1 MDEYTIAAAVL
12 LGGSALAML
21 IGFPLAV
28 MDNPERRRRR
38 KNRHR

>member
-1 MDEYTIAAAVL
+1 MDECTIAATVL
-12 LGGSALAML
+12 LGGSALVML

>member
-1 MDEYTIAAAVL
+1 MDEYSIAAAIL
-12 LGGSALAML
+12 LAFSALSML

-38 KNRHR
+38 KNRSH